1 MQFEKTNRSKLN
13 RHPERGSF
21 DKETIYKIIDEVLY
35 CHVSFLQDDK
45 PFVIPTI
52 HVRMDDKI
60 ILHGA
65 KASRMLKHISAGNE
79 VCISITIVDGL
90 VLARSIFHHS
100 MNYRSVVLFGSGEE
114 VTDANIKFN
123 AFHALANHIMPGR
136 WDDARIPNKK
146 EMDVTSVVSIK
157 IDEAS
162 AKIRTGPPVD
172 DAEDYDLPVWAGE
185 VPFLKGF
192 NLPINDPKL
201 NPGIPVPDYLKIK

>member
-1 MQFEKTNRSKLN
+1 MHFEKTSRSKLN

-21 DKETIYKIIDEVLY
+21 DKETIYKIIDEVFY
-35 CHVSFLQDDK
+35 CHVSFLQDNK

-52 HVRMDDKI
+52 HARMDDNI

-65 KASRMLKHISAGNE
+65 KASRMLKYISAGNE
-79 VCISITIVDGL
+79 VCIAITIMDGL
-90 VLARSIFHHS
+90 VLARSVFHHS

-123 AFHALANHIMPGR
+123 AFHAITNHIMPGR
-136 WDDARIPNKK
+136 WDDARRPYKK
-146 EMDVTSVVSIK
+146 EMDATAVVSIK

-172 DAEDYDLPVWAGE
+172 DTEDYRFTCLGGSSSNNSNV
-185 VPFLKGF
+185 L
-192 NLPINDPKL
+192 
-201 NPGIPVPDYLKIK
+201 